1 MGFGL
6 LFFGYFAAFLM
17 SLNAYGFV
25 FAMIGYYVIFVA
37 LQRISEYKHSILRCI
52 PPLAVM
58 FLCSAAEA
66 VNAALGTAQL
76 ASPFDSEMATVIL
89 SSLTLVSSLTFHV
102 FLFLSLMA
110 LGKDTDLID
119 VVSSAKTNIA
129 FIALFF
135 TANLTVMFF
144 SNQYVMM
151 VAVILRILF
160 PLFALALIYKCFH
173 KICAPDDVDM
183 PIKPSRFKFVNDMRA
198 KQEQKAEE
206 TRIAREELL
215 RKKKE
220 TEHQTQ
226 SKKKSKKK
234 K

>member
-1 MGFGL
+1 
-6 LFFGYFAAFLM
+6 M

-58 FLCSAAEA
+58 FLCSAIEA
-66 VNAALGTAQL
+66 VNAALGAAQL
-76 ASPFDSEMATVIL
+76 ASPFASEIATVIL
-89 SSLTLVSSLTFHV
+89 SSLTLVSSLTFHI
-102 FLFLSLMA
+102 FLFLSLME
-110 LGKDTDLID
+110 LGKDTELID

-129 FIALFF
+129 FIVLFF
-135 TANLTVMFF
+135 ATNLTVMFF
-144 SNQYVMM
+144 SNQYIMM
-151 VAVILRILF
+151 IAVILRILF

-173 KICAPDDVDM
+173 KICAPDDVDVPM
-183 PIKPSRFKFVNDMRA
+183 KPSRFKFINDMRA

-206 TRIAREELL
+206 TRQAREELL
-215 RKKKE
+215 KKNHE
-220 TEHQTQ
+220 SEHQTPQ
-226 SKKKSKKK
+226 KKKSKKK

>member
-25 FAMIGYYVIFVA
+25 FAIIGHYVMFVA
-37 LQRISEYKHSILRCI
+37 LQKISEYKHSILRCI

-76 ASPFDSEMATVIL
+76 ASPFASEAATVIL
-89 SSLTLVSSLTFHV
+89 SSLTLVSSLTFHI

-110 LGKDTDLID
+110 LGHDTELPD
-119 VVSSAKTNIA
+119 VVSLAKTNISV
-129 FIALFF
+129 ITLFF
-135 TANLTVMFF
+135 VANLTVIFF
-144 SNQYVMM
+144 SNQYIMM
-151 VAVILRILF
+151 IAVILRILF
-160 PLFALALIYKCFH
+160 PLFSLALIYKCFH
-173 KICAPDDVDM
+173 KICAPDDVDV

-206 TRIAREELL
+206 TRLAREELL
-215 RKKKE
+215 RKNHESKP
-220 TEHQTQ
+220 
-226 SKKKSKKK
+226 SAPPKKKSKKK